1 MTETLDQKIERYAI
15 SAFLSNSSG
24 RPSLRGIGTNGRPE
38 ARWISVLLKMRDAL
52 HRVTP
57 ARVRKH
63 RITQREAEIQR
74 ASGLPFVPNPRR
86 EGLPEE
92 LDRKAEIAY

>member
-1 MTETLDQKIERYAI
+1 MSSLPLYPTLLADPHYE
-15 SAFLSNSSG
+15 
-24 RPSLRGIGTNGRPE
+24 GIGTNGRPE

-63 RITQREAEIQR
+63 RITQREAVMAFADHRPLCRETDV
-74 ASGLPFVPNPRR
+74 VPT
-86 EGLPEE
+86 EG
-92 LDRKAEIAY
+92 